1 MSQNKNII
9 DMLEKME
16 QIMFMDSQPFKARAY
31 QKAKDSVI
39 VLKEKITS
47 AKQVEGM
54 KGFRKGGSVLKVL
67 NEFITTG
74 EVQKIVDSAND
85 MRFVFNNVYGI
96 GPKMAKKLVNQY
108 NVESIEELR
117 ERQDEL
123 LNDVQKKVCATM
135 KMY

>member
-16 QIMFMDSQPFKARAY
+16 QIMFMDSQPCKARAY

-123 LNDVQKKVCATM
+123 LNDVQKKRVALL
-135 KMY
+135 